1 MYVYYIVLPE
11 TPSTNAA
18 CAEFRSLGV
27 PFSNPHKASPPMTT
41 TLRRARPM
49 FALLAAAVLAACGGG
64 EQGGEPPKPAVT
76 VATLQTRPVT
86 ITRELPGR
94 TNAWLVAEV
103 RPQVSGIVS
112 RRLFTEGGMVK
123 AGEPLYQID
132 DASYRATANSAR
144 AQLKRAEATLVAAR
158 LTAKRTADLVEVSA
172 VSKQDHDNATAA
184 LGQAEADVAAARA
197 ALDAANVT
205 LGYARITSPISG
217 RIGKSSVTQGALVT
231 ANQGAALATVQQL
244 DPIYVDLTQSST
256 ELLDLRRAFADG
268 RLEST
273 EGMPVTILLEDGSE
287 FAHQGSLK
295 FSEVAVDPSTG
306 SFSLRVEVPNP
317 DHVLMPGMY
326 VRAKLGA
333 GVRQNALLVPQQG
346 VARDPKGNTSAMVV
360 NAEGVV
366 EQRPVVVSQTVGD
379 QWLVESGLAA
389 GDRVVV
395 EGLQKIA
402 PGAAVEVTEGAPA
415 PRLPAAGGAGERKAT
430 DANAGG
436 DGSAADADAA
446 DLADPAADD
455 AADAASAPAAQ
466 E

>member
-1 MYVYYIVLPE
+1 
-11 TPSTNAA
+11 
-18 CAEFRSLGV
+18 
-27 PFSNPHKASPPMTT
+27 MTT

-64 EQGGEPPKPAVT
+64 QQGGEPPKPAVT
-76 VATLQTRPVT
+76 VATLETRPVT

-103 RPQVSGIVS
+103 RPQVSGIVA

-158 LTAKRTADLVEVSA
+158 LTAKRTADLVEVNA

-273 EGMPVTILLEDGSE
+273 EGMPVTILMEDGSA
-287 FAHQGSLK
+287 FTHPGSLK

-333 GVRQNALLVPQQG
+333 GVRQDALLVPQQG
-346 VARDPKGNTSAMVV
+346 VARDPKGNTSVRVV

-366 EQRPVVVSQTVGD
+366 EQRPVVVSQTIGD
-379 QWLVESGLAA
+379 QWLVESGLSA

-402 PGAAVEVTEGAPA
+402 PGAAVEVTAEAPA
-415 PRLPAAGGAGERKAT
+415 PRLPAAAGASPA
-430 DANAGG
+430 AAAG
-436 DGSAADADAA
+436 AAS
-446 DLADPAADD
+446 ADD
-455 AADAASAPAAQ
+455 AADAANSADAADPATTDAADAATAPAPAAQ

>member
-1 MYVYYIVLPE
+1 
-11 TPSTNAA
+11 
-18 CAEFRSLGV
+18 
-27 PFSNPHKASPPMTT
+27 MTT
-41 TLRRARPM
+41 TLRRVRPVLLVLAT
-49 FALLAAAVLAACGGG
+49 ALLAACSGGQEG
-64 EQGGEPPKPAVT
+64 AEAPKPAVT
-76 VATLQTRPVT
+76 VATLEARPVT

-103 RPQVSGIVS
+103 RPQVNGIVAK
-112 RRLFTEGGMVK
+112 RLFTEGSLVE

-132 DASYRATANSAR
+132 DASYRAAANSAR
-144 AQLKRAEATLVAAR
+144 AQLKRAEATRTAAR
-158 LTAKRTADLVEVSA
+158 LTASRTAELVKVSA

-184 LGQAEADVAAARA
+184 LAQAEADVGAARA

-231 ANQGAALATVQQL
+231 ANQPAALATVQQL
-244 DPIYVDLTQSST
+244 DPIHVDLTQSAT
-256 ELLDLRRAFADG
+256 ELLDLRRSLEAG

-287 FAHQGSLK
+287 FTHPGSLK

-346 VARDPKGNTSAMVV
+346 VARDPKGDTSALVV

-366 EQRPVVVSQTVGD
+366 EQRPVVVSQTIGD

-402 PGAAVEVTEGAPA
+402 PGATVEVTEEARA
-415 PRLPAAGGAGERKAT
+415 PRLPGAG
-430 DANAGG
+430 N
-436 DGSAADADAA
+436 ADAA
-446 DLADPAADD
+446 DTA
-455 AADAASAPAAQ
+455 AADAATGPAPAAQ